1 MNNSLI
7 RIHLALSFVRFDEL
21 NLIEIM
27 YVCCSSNTSFLRFF
41 YLSFHYFTHRTI
53 NYRNTT
59 TTTTNKT
66 NKITGKEVLGIRMFL
81 FACITGQ
88 IALMLASNFKSP
100 VASQLIENVPF
111 YHAMARIVIA
121 EQGYGS
127 EALSTLFFLF
137 GLSSIVTGLIFYGLG
152 KAGLGKA
159 VYYFP
164 NHVLVGFIGGIGVFI
179 GCSSTGVMIGEDFT
193 FTADGV
199 RSLYDNFNEFAPVV
213 IFEVVLR
220 ILMTVLKDKNGKP
233 KFTLLAPVFFISIIP
248 IYYFALY
255 IFGVSMEQ
263 ATTAGYFFPS
273 STEDDGSGV
282 TPSFVDTVFDGHI
295 MDLFRIV
302 DFKTI
307 SWTAVINALGTVIG
321 VSCFSVIN
329 VPINI
334 PAFANTC
341 DVEVDMN
348 NELMSHGYSN
358 ILTGIFG
365 GIQNVMTY
373 SVSVLYY
380 KSGGKS
386 RAGQMALIIGTIF
399 IFVFGT
405 FTMPY
410 IPRCM
415 AGTLLL
421 HIGIDLFMEGVYDSY
436 EEYDSIEYGG
446 VSSTSTCTFLF
457 LFYFAG
463 DFICCDL
470 YFEFF

>member
-1 MNNSLI
+1 
-7 RIHLALSFVRFDEL
+7 
-21 NLIEIM
+21 
-27 YVCCSSNTSFLRFF
+27 
-41 YLSFHYFTHRTI
+41 
-53 NYRNTT
+53 
-59 TTTTNKT
+59 
-66 NKITGKEVLGIRMFL
+66 MFL
-81 FACITGQ
+81 FACFTGQ
-88 IALMLASNFKSP
+88 IALMFASNFKSP
-100 VASQLIENVPF
+100 VSSQLIENVPF
-111 YHAMARIVIA
+111 YHAMAGIVIA
-121 EQGYGS
+121 EQGYGK

-137 GLSSIVTGLIFYGLG
+137 GLSSIVTGLVFYGLG
-152 KAGLGKA
+152 KAGLGKV

-179 GCSSTGVMIGEDFT
+179 GCSSTGVMIGENFT

-199 RSLYDNFNEFAPVV
+199 RTLYDNSNEFAPVV

-220 ILMTVLKDKNGKP
+220 ILMTVLKDKNGRP
-233 KFTLLAPVFFISIIP
+233 KFTLLAPIFFISIIP
-248 IYYFALY
+248 MYYFALY

-273 STEDDGSGV
+273 SVEDVDGSGI
-282 TPSFVDTVFDGHI
+282 TPSFLDTVFDGHI
-295 MDLFRIV
+295 MDLLRIV
-302 DFKTI
+302 DFTTI

-358 ILTGIFG
+358 ILTGLFG

-386 RAGQMALIIGTIF
+386 RAGQVALIIGYIF

-405 FTMPY
+405 ITMPY

-421 HIGIDLFMEGVYDSY
+421 HIGVDLFMEGVYYSY

-446 VSSTSTCTFLF
+446 VSTCTFSY
-457 LFYFAG
+457 LFYIDVISFLLLLQML
-463 DFICCDL
+463 IS
-470 YFEFF
+470 